1 MASTKLTTLLK
12 QQIAANNN
20 HIETGKPRVSDIP
33 KKFVQEV
40 KQNATA
46 MPNDF
51 FNQLLG
57 LENFNP
63 ADTSKQTEVEMKP
76 GQEFTLTPKSKESN
90 KNKSERKEA
99 IAPAINYHEQI
110 VRSSEQSNKK
120 EIREIQLQI
129 QQIMD
134 ELKRL
139 VDSSHKIMQ
148 VQYAEI
154 SVQKAPATVGK
165 YHLNFFSW
173 MLSVITD
180 ARRRVE
186 DSGAWLAAMRSKK
199 GKKDYWSM
207 FKKHGT
213 SFGLSNERV
222 VATQTG

>member
-1 MASTKLTTLLK
+1 MASTKLATLLK

-20 HIETGKPRVSDIP
+20 RIETGKPRVSDIP
-33 KKFVQEV
+33 KEFVQEV
-40 KQNATA
+40 KQNAAA

-57 LENFNP
+57 IENTINKN
-63 ADTSKQTEVEMKP
+63 TSKQTEVEMKP
-76 GQEFTLTPKSKESN
+76 GQEFNLTTKKDSN
-90 KNKSERKEA
+90 KNKSERKDA
-99 IAPAINYHEQI
+99 VAPAIHYHEQI
-110 VRSSEQSNKK
+110 VRSSEQSNKN

-148 VQYAEI
+148 VKYAEI
-154 SVQKAPATVGK
+154 SVQKTPATVGK

-173 MLSVITD
+173 MLSVISDT
-180 ARRRVE
+180 RRRVE
-186 DSGAWLAAMRSKK
+186 DSGAWLAVMRSKK
-199 GKKDYWSM
+199 GKRDYWSM

-213 SFGLSNERV
+213 SFGMSNERV

>member
-1 MASTKLTTLLK
+1 MASTKLTSLLK

-33 KKFVQEV
+33 KEFVREV
-40 KQNATA
+40 KQSATA
-46 MPNDF
+46 MSDEF

-57 LENFNP
+57 LEIP
-63 ADTSKQTEVEMKP
+63 SSTPSKQSEVEMKP
-76 GQEFTLTPKSKESN
+76 GQEFTLKPKQKESN
-90 KNKSERKEA
+90 RSERKAA

-110 VRSSEQSNKK
+110 ARSSERFNKK
-120 EIREIQLQI
+120 EINEIQLQI

-148 VQYAEI
+148 FQYAEI

-165 YHLNFFSW
+165 YHINFFSW
-173 MLSVITD
+173 MLSVISE

-199 GKKDYWSM
+199 GKRDYWSM

-213 SFGLSNERV
+213 SFGMSNERV